1 MPRVPPVTRAAAQR
15 LFALERARFA
25 RLYPVCADAV
35 LAIVDAPCP
44 DVMPDCG
51 ERNVGWCYPASGDVY
66 LLSRALLRGP
76 ATVTA
81 LIRHELAHVARP
93 EASERATDALAS
105 RVGGRLI
112 RYDRDDLQTIAAH
125 GRKRRPAYLPK

>member
-1 MPRVPPVTRAAAQR
+1 
-15 LFALERARFA
+15 
-25 RLYPVCADAV
+25 V
-35 LAIVDAPCP
+35 LTIVDAPCP

-81 LIRHELAHVARP
+81 LIRHELAHVALQHRRRLDAGTRNYVTIRRTER
-93 EASERATDALAS
+93 EADHRRSGPSKQITAS
-105 RVGGRLI
+105 NSIVNSSI
-112 RYDRDDLQTIAAH
+112 QSTVYN
-125 GRKRRPAYLPK
+125 RK